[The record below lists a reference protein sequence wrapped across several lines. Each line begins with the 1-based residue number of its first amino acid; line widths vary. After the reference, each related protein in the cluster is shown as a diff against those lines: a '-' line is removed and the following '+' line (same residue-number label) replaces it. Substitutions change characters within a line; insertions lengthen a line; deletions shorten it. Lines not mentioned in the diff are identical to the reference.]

1 MKTTAMILVLVLIL
15 LTFLNVQTVSAASG
29 YLVTESEPVYPG
41 DTTYIYVPIKNMGF
55 GNFME
60 DVIVT
65 LAPKEDDTSRAV
77 TILDNVYSLGT
88 ISNWGDQRTAKF
100 RIHVNPDTVEGEYF
114 FNVYVSYKGQETSSG
129 APSALATT
137 KMEDQ
142 ILVIKG
148 RPLIMLVNSSL
159 GTLAPSSR
167 NTEVLTFK
175 NTGTGTVQNA
185 VAEIDISGANSF
197 SIIGGGKKFFLG
209 TLKSGDEVSITFDLA
224 VDVLARPGVFN
235 IPVKITGEDNY
246 STDNVIGLV
255 VAGTTDFDI
264 SYVETIGSFSLNVAN
279 IGISTASA
287 VAVNIPRQ
295 KNFSVK
301 GNSNSVLGNLNPGD
315 YTSAPFQLTH
325 NTGAGDSLEIEIE
338 YTDTS
343 GQRHKLPGSLKVDL
357 SGTSAQSASGAGS
370 TNYTTW
376 TLAAAIVII
385 IYWQRAK
392 VSAFLQK
399 QKGGPRI

>member
-1 MKTTAMILVLVLIL
+1 MKRTHLIL
-15 LTFLNVQTVSAASG
+15 IIISTILTVLTANTASAASG

-41 DTTYIYVPIKNMGF
+41 DTTYVYVPIKNMGF

-60 DVIVT
+60 DVTVT
-65 LAPKEDDTSRAV
+65 LSPKEDASTRAV
-77 TILDNVYSLGT
+77 TILDNEYSLGT

-100 RIHVNPDTVEGEYF
+100 RIYVNPDTVEGDYY
-114 FNVYVSYKGQETSSG
+114 FNVYISYKGQETSSG
-129 APSALATT
+129 APSASATT

-148 RPLIMLVNSSL
+148 KPMIMLVNSSL
-159 GTLAPSSR
+159 GMVAPSSR

-175 NTGTGTVQNA
+175 NTGTGTVKNA
-185 VAEIDISGANSF
+185 VVEIDISGANSF
-197 SIIGGGKKFFLG
+197 SIIGGGKKFYLG
-209 TLKSGDEVSITFDLA
+209 TIKAGDEVSVTFDLA

-235 IPVKITGEDNY
+235 IPIKITGEDNY
-246 STDNVIGLV
+246 STDNLIGLV
-255 VAGTTDFDI
+255 VAGLTDFDI
-264 SYVETIGSFSLNVAN
+264 SYVETLGSFSVNVAN
-279 IGISTASA
+279 VGVSTASA

-295 KNFSVK
+295 TNFSVN

-325 NTGAGDSLEIEIE
+325 TAGAGNILELEIQ

-343 GQRHKLPGSLKVDL
+343 GQRHTIAKTLKVDL
-357 SGTSAQSASGAGS
+357 SGTSPQSASGSGS
-370 TNYTTW
+370 TNYSIW
-376 TLAAAIVII
+376 ILAAAVILL

-392 VSAFLQK
+392 IFAYFQK
-399 QKGGPRI
+399 KG